1 MFDYDLIVIGLG
13 PAGMAVSIMG
23 SEMGLKVCAIEK
35 HKIGGECMNVGCIP
49 SKSLLR
55 MAQIRHGVTHAGNMA
70 LGSVP
75 PPEVGNIF
83 PKIQEFITYINTSKT
98 GKMFD
103 KVHLILG
110 QGSAAFVDAHTVSV
124 GEQRFSAKF
133 IFICTG
139 SRPAIPPIPGIE
151 TVDVLTN
158 DNVFSQTDIPES
170 LTILGGGA
178 IGCELAQAFSRLG
191 TKQVSI
197 VHMDQNLLPFGDADT
212 GLFLE
217 DVFKREGIAVYNGRR
232 ISRVEKT
239 DGMITVSTDKG
250 EQIVSQRLLIAAGR
264 KWELDGLQLGN
275 AGIKHGPKGIQVN
288 KRLQT
293 TCASVYAPGDGNG
306 HVLLSHAAMH
316 QGMLALMNCMIPG
329 PFGFNFKNYVVPW
342 TVFTDPQVSVV
353 GLCEKQ
359 LQEKG
364 KRYET
369 VVSNYGDYG
378 AAIAEGIGEGWVK
391 AFIHPVTGRIYG
403 ARIVG
408 EGSGEMIGEWAL
420 AIQKKIRIW
429 DIMFLQHSFP
439 TMSFL
444 TKRVA
449 ETWMMNRMPKLQS
462 ICRFIFGSVMSRKVA
477 TAPGG
482 AE

>member
-1 MFDYDLIVIGLG
+1 MFEYDLIVIGLG

-55 MAQIRHGVTHAGNMA
+55 MAQLRHNVGRAPEMG
-70 LGSVP
+70 LGETPLPSV
-75 PPEVGNIF
+75 GDIF
-83 PKIQEFITYINTSKT
+83 GKIQLFIEYINSAKT
-98 GKMFD
+98 TRMFD
-103 KVHLILG
+103 KVDLVLG
-110 QGSAAFVDAHTVSV
+110 EGAAVFVDGHTVAV
-124 GEQRFSAKF
+124 GDKHYRAKY

-139 SRPAIPPIPGIE
+139 SRPAIPPVPGMD
-151 TVDVLTN
+151 TVKILTN
-158 DNVFSQTDIPES
+158 ENVFAQDRVPES

-178 IGCELAQAFSRLG
+178 IGCEMAQAFARLG
-191 TKQVSI
+191 TRKVRI
-197 VHMDQNLLPFGDADT
+197 VHMDANLLPFGDSDT

-217 DVFKREGIAVYNGRR
+217 EIFKREGIEVYNGRKL
-232 ISRVEKT
+232 IRVAQEGAEIAVYT
-239 DGMITVSTDKG
+239 DRD
-250 EQIVSQRLLIAAGR
+250 ERLASLRLMVAAGR
-264 KWELDGLQLGN
+264 KWDLAGLKLEN
-275 AGIKHGPKGIQVN
+275 AGIKYSSKGIAVD
-288 KRLQT
+288 RYLRT
-293 TCASVYAPGDGNG
+293 TCRSVYAPGDGNG
-306 HVLLSHAAMH
+306 NVLLSHAAMH
-316 QGMLALMNCMIPG
+316 QGMLALMNCMMPR
-329 PFGFNFKNYVVPW
+329 PLGFNFRRYVVPS
-342 TVFTDPQVSVV
+342 TVFTDPPVSVV
-353 GLCEKQ
+353 GMCETDLK
-359 LQEKG
+359 KTG
-364 KRYET
+364 RRYE
-369 VVSNYGDYG
+369 VVTSNYGDYG

-449 ETWMMNRMPKLQS
+449 ETWMMNRMPSLRRVMR
-462 ICRFIFGSVMSRKVA
+462 CFFGS
-477 TAPGG
+477 
-482 AE
+482 

>member
-23 SEMGLKVCAIEK
+23 SEMGLKICAIEK

-55 MAQIRHGVTHAGNMA
+55 MAQIRHNVTRASGMA
-70 LGSVP
+70 LGTTAAP
-75 PPEVGNIF
+75 AVGNVF
-83 PKIQEFITYINTSKT
+83 PKIQEFIDYINSAKT
-98 GKMFD
+98 RKMFD
-103 KVHLILG
+103 KVHLVLG
-110 QGSAAFVDAHTVSV
+110 EGAASFIDGHTVAV
-124 GEQRFSAKF
+124 GEKRYSAKF

-139 SRPAIPPIPGIE
+139 SRPAIPPVPGIE
-151 TVDVLTN
+151 TINLLTN
-158 DNVFSQTDIPES
+158 ENVFSQPDIPES
-170 LTILGGGA
+170 LTIIGGGA
-178 IGCELAQAFSRLG
+178 IGCELAQAFARLG
-191 TKQVSI
+191 TRQVNI
-197 VHMDQNLLPFGDADT
+197 VHMDPNLLPFGDADT
-212 GLFLE
+212 GQFLE
-217 DVFKREGIAVYNGRR
+217 GVFKREGIAVYNGRR
-232 ISRVEKT
+232 LTRVAMEDSK
-239 DGMITVSTDKG
+239 IALFTDKD
-250 EQIVSQRLLIAAGR
+250 EKLVSQRLLVAAGR
-264 KWELDGLQLGN
+264 QWDLESLKLGN
-275 AGIKHGPKGIQVN
+275 AGVQYGRKGIQVD
-288 KRLQT
+288 KHLRT
-293 TCASVYAPGDGNG
+293 TCRSVYAPGDGNG

-316 QGMLALMNCMIPG
+316 QGMLALMNCMMPG
-329 PFGFNFKNYVVPW
+329 PFGFNFRRYVVPW
-342 TVFTDPQVSVV
+342 TVFTDPPVSVV
-353 GLCEKQ
+353 GASEFDLKKQ
-359 LQEKG
+359 G
-364 KRYET
+364 RRYET

-449 ETWMMNRMPKLQS
+449 ETWMMNRMPRLQGL
-462 ICRFIFGSVMSRKVA
+462 CRLFFGSVMQQGK
-477 TAPGG
+477 
-482 AE
+482 

>member
-1 MFDYDLIVIGLG
+1 MYDYDLIVIGLG

-55 MAQIRHGVTHAGNMA
+55 MAQIRHNVNRAHDMA
-70 LGSVP
+70 LGETP
-75 PPEVGNIF
+75 PPAVGDVF
-83 PKIQEFITYINTSKT
+83 EKIQEFITYINSSKT
-98 GKMFD
+98 RKMFD
-103 KVHLILG
+103 KVHLVLG
-110 QGSAAFVDAHTVSV
+110 EGHAEFVDGHTVAV
-124 GEQRFSAKF
+124 GETRYRAKF

-139 SRPAIPPIPGIE
+139 SRPAVPPIPGIE
-151 TVDVLTN
+151 NVDLLTN
-158 DNVFSQTDIPES
+158 ENVFAQPDIPES
-170 LTILGGGA
+170 LTIIGGGA
-178 IGCELAQAFSRLG
+178 IGCEMAQAFSRLG
-191 TKQVSI
+191 TRAVNI
-197 VHMDQNLLPFGDADT
+197 VHMDPNLLPFGDADT

-232 ISRVEKT
+232 LTRVEQT
-239 DGMITVSTDKG
+239 DGQITLFTDQG
-250 EQIVSQRLLIAAGR
+250 EKLVSQRLLVAAGR
-264 KWELDGLQLGN
+264 KWELDGLQLEK
-275 AGIKHGPKGIQVN
+275 AGVRHDRRGIQVD
-288 KRLQT
+288 KRLRT
-293 TCASVYAPGDGNG
+293 TCPSVYAPGDGNG

-316 QGMLALMNCMIPG
+316 QGMLALMNCMMPG
-329 PFGFNFKNYVVPW
+329 PFGFNFRKYVVPW

-353 GLCEKQ
+353 GACEADLKRQ
-359 LQEKG
+359 G
-364 KRYET
+364 KRYE
-369 VVSNYGDYG
+369 VVTSNYGDYG

-444 TKRVA
+444 TKRVS
-449 ETWMMNRMPKLQS
+449 ETWMMNRMPRLQG
-462 ICRFIFGSVMSRKVA
+462 ICRRLFGSVA
-477 TAPGG
+477 
-482 AE
+482 